1 MNEKTRQRL
10 ESELN
15 VPAPTQPIDKLRLH
29 EAHAVASVGVVPL
42 TGPVVDV
49 RTRDMCFA
57 DDE

>member
-29 EAHAVASVGVVPL
+29 EAHAAEATIVVPFL
-42 TGPVVDV
+42 GGCFSI
-49 RTRDMCFA
+49 MGSFSFA